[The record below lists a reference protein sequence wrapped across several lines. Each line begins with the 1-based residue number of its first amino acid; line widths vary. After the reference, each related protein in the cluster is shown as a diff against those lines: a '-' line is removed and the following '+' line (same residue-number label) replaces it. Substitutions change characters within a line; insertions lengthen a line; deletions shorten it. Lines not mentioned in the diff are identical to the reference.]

1 MAEILPLDPVVLA
14 EAELLRTFEALMR
27 AFGVAQ
33 AVGLEPAPI
42 LVAALERS
50 LAEQGETLPP
60 MLRMLF

>member
-1 MAEILPLDPVVLA
+1 MAEVLSLDPVMQA
-14 EAELLRTFEALMR
+14 EAELLRAFETLMR
-27 AFGVAQ
+27 AFGAAQ
-33 AVGLEPAPI
+33 AAGLEPAPI